1 MDHIHLSLSLF
12 VPIEII
18 RNGEAIGSI
27 RLTNLG
33 SISFQRPLKGFQS
46 QPLSFIYV
54 EEEEEAHTVGSRLCT
69 EAANRCLRGL
79 SC

>member
-1 MDHIHLSLSLF
+1 MDHIHLSLILF
-12 VPIEII
+12 VPIEI

-33 SISFQRPLKGFQS
+33 STSFQRRLKGFQS

-54 EEEEEAHTVGSRLCT
+54 AEEEAHTVGSRFCT
-69 EAANRCLRGL
+69 EETDACVDCPVND
-79 SC
+79 

>member
-1 MDHIHLSLSLF
+1 MDNIHLSLSLF
-12 VPIEII
+12 VPIEI

-33 SISFQRPLKGFQS
+33 STSFQRRLKGFQS
-46 QPLSFIYV
+46 QSLSFIYV
-54 EEEEEAHTVGSRLCT
+54 AEEEAHTVDSRLCT
-69 EAANRCLRGL
+69 EAANRFVRGF